1 MGRTFMVAL
10 VGMVVVFIVLTL
22 IILCIKLY
30 SGIINGSGKKK
41 NAKDTTVND
50 SNPESQES
58 QPVSEISSTVT
69 DDTELIA
76 VITAAIMACMQ
87 GSGTGLRV
95 RSIRRIGH
103 TTPIWNVTGRNEQVL
118 SKI

>member
-1 MGRTFMVAL
+1 MDKTLMVAL
-10 VGMVVVFIVLTL
+10 VGMVVVFSVLIL
-22 IILCIKLY
+22 ITLCIKLY
-30 SGIINGSGKKK
+30 SSIVRGGWKKRS
-41 NAKDTTVND
+41 AKVLTVND
-50 SNPESQES
+50 TKPEPQEI
-58 QPVSEISSTVT
+58 QQVSEISSAVT
-69 DDTELIA
+69 DDTEIIA